1 MVSESADSSD
11 SSPSD
16 EPRSDAPS
24 AVDAPPVGGR
34 WWYWVAAVPL
44 YYVAATVLGFLLGVV
59 AFALAVG
66 GVFTASAGD
75 VTAPLSVGLGFALV
89 VLGALLLAA
98 VGLLVSVAFPL
109 AVYRDATAL
118 ADADVDWDPDPA
130 LYAALGVAGILLQP
144 LQVPVAVYYLFKRHE
159 SVGRP

>member
-11 SSPSD
+11 A
-16 EPRSDAPS
+16 EGAPS
-24 AVDAPPVGGR
+24 DAPPVGGR

-44 YYVAATVLGFLLGVV
+44 YYVAASVLGLMLGVF

-75 VTAPLSVGLGFALV
+75 VFAPLSVGLGFATI

-98 VGLLVSVAFPL
+98 AGLLVSVAFPL
-109 AVYRDATAL
+109 AIYRDATAL
-118 ADADVDWDPDPA
+118 ADADGDWNPDPG
-130 LYAALGVAGILLQP
+130 LYAVLGVAGVFLQP

-159 SVGRP
+159 SVGKP